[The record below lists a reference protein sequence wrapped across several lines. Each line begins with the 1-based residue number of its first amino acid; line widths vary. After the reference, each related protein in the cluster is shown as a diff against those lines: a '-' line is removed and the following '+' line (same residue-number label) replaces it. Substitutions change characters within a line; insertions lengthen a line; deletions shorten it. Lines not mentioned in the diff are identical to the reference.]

1 MSGHNKWSSIK
12 HKKAKEDAKR
22 GKVFTKIIREIIVAA
37 RDGGGDPDLNPAL
50 RNAVNKATSEN
61 MPKDNIERAIKK
73 GTGELEGVNYEHI
86 MYEGYAPGG
95 VAMLIEAVTDNKQRT
110 VAEVRHILS
119 KHNGSLAEK
128 GSVSWNFTQSGTI
141 LVAKEELD
149 EDEFMMIALDAG
161 AEDFSQ
167 EDEFFIITT
176 NSKELYNV
184 VHGLEKQGIKID
196 SADLEYVPQ
205 NTVPANDNASQVIK
219 LIEALEELDDVQNV
233 YANFQIDDDILE
245 QVAGE

>member
-22 GKVFTKIIREIIVAA
+22 GKVFTKIIREIIVTA

-50 RNAVNKATSEN
+50 RNAVNKATSGN

>member
-22 GKVFTKIIREIIVAA
+22 GKVFTKIIREIIVTA

>member
-37 RDGGGDPDLNPAL
+37 RDGGGDPELNPAL
-50 RNAVNKATSEN
+50 RNAINKATSEN

-73 GTGELEGVNYEHI
+73 GTGDLEGVNYETI

-95 VAMLIEAVTDNKQRT
+95 VAMIIEAVTDNKQRT
-110 VAEVRHILS
+110 VAEIRHVLTR
-119 KHNGSLAEK
+119 HNGSLAEK
-128 GSVSWNFTQSGTI
+128 GSVSWNFSQSGTI
-141 LVAKEELD
+141 LVLKEELD
-149 EDEFMMIALDAG
+149 EDELMMIALDAG
-161 AEDFSQ
+161 AEDFSE

-176 NSKELYNV
+176 DSKELYNV
-184 VHGLEKQGIKID
+184 IRGLEEKDIKIEK
-196 SADLEYVPQ
+196 AELEYIPQ
-205 NTVPANDNASQVIK
+205 NTVPANDNAAQIIK
-219 LIEALEELDDVQNV
+219 IIEALEELEDVQNV
-233 YANFQIDDDILE
+233 YANFQIDDEILE

>member
-22 GKVFTKIIREIIVAA
+22 GKVFTKIIREIIVSA

-50 RNAVNKATSEN
+50 RNAVNKATSGN

>member
-37 RDGGGDPDLNPAL
+37 RDGGGDPEMNPAL

-73 GTGELEGVNYEHI
+73 GTGELEGVNYEYV

-95 VAMLIEAVTDNKQRT
+95 VAMLIEAVTDNRQRT
-110 VAEVRHILS
+110 VAEVRHVLS

-141 LVAKEELD
+141 LVLKEELN
-149 EDEFMMIALDAG
+149 EDELMMIALDAG
-161 AEDFSQ
+161 AKDFSE

-176 NSKELYNV
+176 DSKELYNI
-184 VHGLEKQGIKID
+184 VHILEEKDIKID
-196 SADLEYVPQ
+196 KADLEYVPQ
-205 NTVPANDNASQVIK
+205 NTVPANDYAAQVIK
-219 LIEALEELDDVQNV
+219 IIEALEELEDVQNV
-233 YANFQIDDDILE
+233 YANFQIDDEILE
-245 QVAGE
+245 KVASE

>member
-37 RDGGGDPDLNPAL
+37 RDGGGDPEMNPAL

-73 GTGELEGVNYEHI
+73 GTGELEGVNYEYV

-95 VAMLIEAVTDNKQRT
+95 VAMLIEAVTDNRQRT
-110 VAEVRHILS
+110 VAEVRHVLS

-141 LVAKEELD
+141 LVLKEEFN
-149 EDEFMMIALDAG
+149 EDELMMIALDAG
-161 AEDFSQ
+161 AEDFSE

-176 NSKELYNV
+176 DSKELYNV
-184 VHGLEKQGIKID
+184 VHILEEKDIKID
-196 SADLEYVPQ
+196 KADLEYVPQ
-205 NTVPANDNASQVIK
+205 NTVPANDYAAQVIK
-219 LIEALEELDDVQNV
+219 IIEALEELEDVQNV
-233 YANFQIDDDILE
+233 YANFQIDDEILE
-245 QVAGE
+245 KVASE

>member
-37 RDGGGDPDLNPAL
+37 RDGGGDTEMNPAL

-73 GTGELEGVNYEHI
+73 GTGELEGINYEHI

-95 VAMLIEAVTDNKQRT
+95 VAMLIEAVTDNRRRS
-110 VAEVRHILS
+110 VAEIRHILT

-141 LVAKEELD
+141 LVIKEEYN
-149 EDEFMMIALDAG
+149 EDELMMIALDAG
-161 AEDFSQ
+161 AEDFSE

-176 NSKELYNV
+176 NSKNLYNV
-184 VHGLEKQGIKID
+184 VHGLEQQDIKIEK
-196 SADLEYVPQ
+196 ADLEYVPQ

-233 YANFQIDDDILE
+233 YANFQIDDEILE

>member
-22 GKVFTKIIREIIVAA
+22 GKVFTKIIREIIVTA

-184 VHGLEKQGIKID
+184 VHGLEKQRIKID

>member
-50 RNAVNKATSEN
+50 RNAVNKATSGN

>member
-22 GKVFTKIIREIIVAA
+22 GKVFTKIIREIIVSA

-50 RNAVNKATSEN
+50 RNAVNKATSGN

-184 VHGLEKQGIKID
+184 VHGLEKQRIKID

>member
-12 HKKAKEDAKR
+12 HKKAKEDSKR

-37 RDGGGDPDLNPAL
+37 RDGGGDPEMNPAL
-50 RNAVNKATSEN
+50 RNAINKATSEN

-73 GTGELEGVNYEHI
+73 GTGELEGINYENI

-110 VAEVRHILS
+110 VAEIRHVLS

-128 GSVSWNFTQSGTI
+128 GAVSWNFSQSGTI
-141 LVAKEELD
+141 LVAKDGQD
-149 EDEFMMIALDAG
+149 EDELMMIALDAG
-161 AEDFSQ
+161 AEDFSE

-176 NSKELYNV
+176 DCKELYNV
-184 VHGLEKQGIKID
+184 IHGLEEKDIKID
-196 SADLEYVPQ
+196 KAELEYVPQ
-205 NTVPANDNASQVIK
+205 NTIPANDNAAQVIK
-219 LIEALEELDDVQNV
+219 IIEALEDIEDVQNV
-233 YANFQIDDDILE
+233 YANFQIDDEILE
-245 QVAGE
+245 KVAGE

>member
-22 GKVFTKIIREIIVAA
+22 GKVFTKIIREIIVTA

-50 RNAVNKATSEN
+50 RNAVNKATSGN

-184 VHGLEKQGIKID
+184 VHGLEKQRIKID